1 MSDKIKIN
9 VYTSSDY
16 SKNVNRGFEPQNKM
30 RQTRIAIEIV
40 ALLLKN
46 LQYLFW
52 FNFFLLY
59 FRSCLYNWKTKYNLS
74 PCVAS
79 TYQETP
85 NRKKKK

>member
-16 SKNVNRGFEPQNKM
+16 SKNVNRGFESQNKM

-46 LQYLFW
+46 LQYLF
-52 FNFFLLY
+52 
-59 FRSCLYNWKTKYNLS
+59 
-74 PCVAS
+74 
-79 TYQETP
+79 
-85 NRKKKK
+85 